1 MHLIV
6 SRCKGCIF
14 VATTMKENQK
24 YEDEKFSMEI
34 RNGILFISY
43 KRGLKFDMEVSR
55 RIVSQRLEFLGGKEY
70 PAIVTDE
77 GMVSIDKP
85 ARDFFAS
92 SEGVKGIT
100 AVAFIQKTLFSKMLI
115 DFFLGTKQPS
125 VQAKAFRE
133 VNDAINWI
141 EDLQE
146 ERTLKA

>member
-1 MHLIV
+1 MPDLIFAGT
-6 SRCKGCIF
+6 K
-14 VATTMKENQK
+14 MKEDHK

-55 RIVSQRLEFLGGKEY
+55 RFVSQRLEFIGEKEY

-92 SEGVKGIT
+92 PEGVKGVT

-115 DFFLGTKQPS
+115 DFFLGANRSS
-125 VQAKAFRE
+125 VHAKAFSE
-133 VNDAINWI
+133 VNDAIVWI
-141 EDLQE
+141 ENLQAE
-146 ERTLKA
+146 NSIKA